1 MKKHHALKTIISS
14 YKRVYF
20 DLVVKSDLGL
30 SLLCVCEYRPED
42 LMCGRVSSHTEDILQ
57 ALYSLLAQLGRTS
70 LKKKKLCEQGGWNGG
85 QETKQ
90 EVGKHA
96 PDKKLGGSPASPGE
110 KLEGKKTWGKAMK
123 SSRYKCNQRA
133 CLPTEIYST
142 STLQTQQGR
151 WEKRQ
156 QDSGQTLTVS
166 FSQAAASFRRYWA
179 KTYPFI
185 SG

>member
-1 MKKHHALKTIISS
+1 
-14 YKRVYF
+14 
-20 DLVVKSDLGL
+20 
-30 SLLCVCEYRPED
+30 
-42 LMCGRVSSHTEDILQ
+42 MCGLVSSHTEDILQ
-57 ALYSLLAQLGRTS
+57 ALYLLLAQLASNS

-85 QETKQ
+85 QETKE

-110 KLEGKKTWGKAMK
+110 KFEGIKTWGKAMK
-123 SSRYKCNQRA
+123 SSQYKCNQRD

-156 QDSGQTLTVS
+156 QDSGQTLTAETVS
-166 FSQAAASFRRYWA
+166 FSQAAASSLMSCLQSQNLPFHFWV
-179 KTYPFI
+179 KTSEGQEYMI
-185 SG
+185 II